1 MTNFRLMLT
10 PEQLT
15 VLRERGMISKEEVAF
30 ITGDLL
36 IAENAL
42 TNERRVVGESDLIN
56 ESNRRVLKG

>member
-1 MTNFRLMLT
+1 MLT

>member
-1 MTNFRLMLT
+1 MTNFRQVLT
-10 PEQLT
+10 PQQLT
-15 VLRERGMISKEEVAF
+15 ILREKGMISKEEIAF

-56 ESNRRVLKG
+56 ESNKRILKG

>member
-15 VLRERGMISKEEVAF
+15 VLRERGMISKEEIAF

>member
-1 MTNFRLMLT
+1 MTNFRQILL

-15 VLRERGMISKEEVAF
+15 ILREKGMISKEEIAF
-30 ITGDLL
+30 VTGDLL

-56 ESNRRVLKG
+56 ETNRRVLKG

>member
-1 MTNFRLMLT
+1 MTNFRQILL

-15 VLRERGMISKEEVAF
+15 ILRENGMISKEEIAF
-30 ITGDLL
+30 VTGDLL

-56 ESNRRVLKG
+56 ETNRRVLKG